1 MAQILTLPQRKLA
14 CAKAIKALLSTENRC
29 VYNNIYYTGTR
40 TLKVYNR
47 YDQERIPF
55 IKDKITDLAD
65 MFDLDVKFNM
75 TKGSHWTGLG
85 SFIVKL

>member
-14 CAKAIKALLSTENRC
+14 CAKAIKALLSTENRT

-65 MFDLDVKFNM
+65 MFDIDVKFKI
-75 TKGSHWTGLG
+75 TKARRWVPCGSL
-85 SFIVKL
+85 IVKL

>member
-14 CAKAIKALLSTENRC
+14 CAKAIKALLSTENRT

-47 YDQERIPF
+47 YDQDRIPL
-55 IKDKITDLAD
+55 IKNRISDLAD
-65 MFDLDVKFNM
+65 LFDLDVKFKI
-75 TKGSHWTGLG
+75 TKARHWLHCG

>member
-14 CAKAIKALLSTENRC
+14 CAKAIKALLSTENRT

-47 YDQERIPF
+47 YDQDRIPL
-55 IKDKITDLAD
+55 IKNRISDLAD
-65 MFDLDVKFNM
+65 LFDLDVKFKI
-75 TKGSHWTGLG
+75 TKARHWLPCG